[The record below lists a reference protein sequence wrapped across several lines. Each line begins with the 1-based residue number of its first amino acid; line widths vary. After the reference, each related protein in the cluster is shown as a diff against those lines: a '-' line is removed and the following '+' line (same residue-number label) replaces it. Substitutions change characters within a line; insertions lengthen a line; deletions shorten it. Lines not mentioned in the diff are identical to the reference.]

1 MKKIIIRLLIFT
13 VIFFHSN
20 SVISQ
25 NLEKNFQKQL
35 EDMVQTILL
44 HSSMLEFKNIEI
56 SEGVLKAIRNVPRH
70 KFVPQKLVKYAYED
84 RPLGIGFGQTISQP
98 FIVSLMTELL
108 DINDTSVVLE
118 IGTGSGYQAAIL
130 AEMKANVYS
139 VEIIP
144 ELAERAFK
152 VLNILYPEIKLRVG
166 DGYFG
171 WEKYAPF
178 DGIIVTAAVDHIPE
192 PLTHQLKVGGK
203 IVIPI
208 GSPYTVQELIVVEKK
223 INGDFILHQILPVR
237 FVPLTGDH

>member
-1 MKKIIIRLLIFT
+1 VKKIIIRLLIFT

-35 EDMVQTILL
+35 EDMVQTVLL
-44 HSSMLEFKNIEI
+44 HSSMLESKNIEI
-56 SEGVLKAIRNVPRH
+56 SEEVLKAIRNVPRH
-70 KFVPQKLVKYAYED
+70 EFVPKKLVKHAYKD

-192 PLTHQLKVGGK
+192 PLTHQLKAGGK

>member
-1 MKKIIIRLLIFT
+1 MKKVIIRLLIFT

-25 NLEKNFQKQL
+25 NLEKNFKKQQ
-35 EDMVQTILL
+35 EDMLKTILL
-44 HSSMLEFKNIEI
+44 HSSMLESKNIEI
-56 SEGVLKAIRNVPRH
+56 SEKVLKAMQNVPRH

-108 DINDTSVVLE
+108 DINDKSVVLE

-130 AEMKANVYS
+130 AEMEANIYS

-144 ELAERAFK
+144 ELAERASK

-192 PLTHQLKVGGK
+192 PLTRQLKVGGK

-223 INGDFILHQILPVR
+223 INDDFILQQILPVR

>member
-44 HSSMLEFKNIEI
+44 HSSMLESKNIEI
-56 SEGVLKAIRNVPRH
+56 SEEVLKAIRNVPRH
-70 KFVPQKLVKYAYED
+70 EFVPQKLVKYAYED

>member
-25 NLEKNFQKQL
+25 NLEKNFQKQHK
-35 EDMVQTILL
+35 DMVQTILW
-44 HSSMLEFKNIEI
+44 HSSMLGSQNIEI
-56 SEGVLKAIRNVPRH
+56 SEEVLKAIRNVPRH
-70 KFVPQKLVKYAYED
+70 EFVPKKLVKHAYKD
-84 RPLGIGFGQTISQP
+84 RPLAIGFGQTISQP
-98 FIVSLMTELL
+98 FIVALMTELL
-108 DINDTSVVLE
+108 NVNDTSVVLE

-130 AEMKANVYS
+130 AEMGANVYS

-144 ELAERAFK
+144 ELAKQASK

-171 WEKYAPF
+171 WKEYAPF

-192 PLTHQLKVGGK
+192 PLTRQLKAGGK

-208 GSPYTVQELIVVEKK
+208 GSPYTVQELVVVEKK

-237 FVPLTGDH
+237 FVPLTGDR

>member
-1 MKKIIIRLLIFT
+1 MKKIIIRLLILI

-25 NLEKNFQKQL
+25 NLEKNFQKQHK
-35 EDMVQTILL
+35 DMVQTILW
-44 HSSMLEFKNIEI
+44 HSSMLGSKNIEI
-56 SEGVLKAIRNVPRH
+56 SEEVLKAIRNVPRH
-70 KFVPQKLVKYAYED
+70 KFVPQKLVEYAYKD
-84 RPLGIGFGQTISQP
+84 RPLAIGFGQTISQP
-98 FIVSLMTELL
+98 FIVALMTELL
-108 DINDTSVVLE
+108 NVNDTSVVLE

-130 AEMKANVYS
+130 AEMEANVYS

-144 ELAERAFK
+144 ELAEQASK
-152 VLNILYPEIKLRVG
+152 VLDTIYPEIKLRVG

-171 WEKYAPF
+171 WKEYAPF

-192 PLTHQLKVGGK
+192 SLTRQLKAGGR

-208 GSPYTVQELIVVEKK
+208 GSPYTVQELVVVEKK

-237 FVPLTGDH
+237 FVPLTGDR

>member
-1 MKKIIIRLLIFT
+1 MKKIIIRLFILI

-25 NLEKNFQKQL
+25 NLEKNFQKQHK
-35 EDMVQTILL
+35 DMVQTILW
-44 HSSMLEFKNIEI
+44 HSSMLGSKNIEI
-56 SEGVLKAIRNVPRH
+56 SEEVLKAIRNVPRH
-70 KFVPQKLVKYAYED
+70 KFVPQKLVEYAYKD
-84 RPLGIGFGQTISQP
+84 RPLAIGFGQTISQP
-98 FIVSLMTELL
+98 FIVALMTELL
-108 DINDTSVVLE
+108 NVNDTSVVLE

-130 AEMKANVYS
+130 AEMGANVYS

-144 ELAERAFK
+144 KLAKQASK

-171 WEKYAPF
+171 WKEYAPF

-192 PLTHQLKVGGK
+192 PLTRQLKAGGK

-208 GSPYTVQELIVVEKK
+208 GSPYTVQELVVVEKK

>member
-1 MKKIIIRLLIFT
+1 MKKIIIRLFILI

-25 NLEKNFQKQL
+25 NLEKNFQKQHK
-35 EDMVQTILL
+35 DMVQTILW
-44 HSSMLEFKNIEI
+44 HSSMLGSKNIEI
-56 SEGVLKAIRNVPRH
+56 SEEVLKAIRNVPRH
-70 KFVPQKLVKYAYED
+70 KFVPQKLVEYAYKD
-84 RPLGIGFGQTISQP
+84 RPLAIGFGQTISQP
-98 FIVSLMTELL
+98 FIVALMTELL
-108 DINDTSVVLE
+108 NVNDTSVVLE

-130 AEMKANVYS
+130 AEMGANVYS

-144 ELAERAFK
+144 ELAEQASK
-152 VLNILYPEIKLRVG
+152 VLNTLYPEIKLRVG

-171 WEKYAPF
+171 WKEYAPF

-192 PLTHQLKVGGK
+192 PLTRQLKAGGK

-208 GSPYTVQELIVVEKK
+208 GSPYTVQELVVVEKK

-237 FVPLTGDH
+237 FVPLTGDR

>member
-35 EDMVQTILL
+35 EDMVQTVLL
-44 HSSMLEFKNIEI
+44 HSSMLESKNIEI
-56 SEGVLKAIRNVPRH
+56 SEEVLKAIRNVPRH
-70 KFVPQKLVKYAYED
+70 EFVPQKLVKYAYED

-144 ELAERAFK
+144 ELAEQASK
-152 VLNILYPEIKLRVG
+152 VLNTIYPEIKLRVG

-192 PLTHQLKVGGK
+192 PLTHQLKAGGK

-208 GSPYTVQELIVVEKK
+208 GSPYTVQELIVIEKK

-237 FVPLTGDH
+237 FVPLTGDN

>member
-25 NLEKNFQKQL
+25 NLEKNFKKQQ
-35 EDMVQTILL
+35 EDMLKTILL
-44 HSSMLEFKNIEI
+44 HSSMLESKNIEI
-56 SEGVLKAIRNVPRH
+56 SEEVLKAIRNVPRH
-70 KFVPQKLVKYAYED
+70 EFVPQKLVKYAYED

-192 PLTHQLKVGGK
+192 PLTHQLKTGGK

>member
-1 MKKIIIRLLIFT
+1 VKKIIIRLLIFT

-35 EDMVQTILL
+35 EDMVQTVLL
-44 HSSMLEFKNIEI
+44 HSSMLESKNIEI
-56 SEGVLKAIRNVPRH
+56 SEEVLKAIRNVPRH
-70 KFVPQKLVKYAYED
+70 EFVPQKLVKYAYED

>member
-1 MKKIIIRLLIFT
+1 MKKIIIRLFILI

-25 NLEKNFQKQL
+25 NLEKNFQKQHK
-35 EDMVQTILL
+35 DMVQTILW
-44 HSSMLEFKNIEI
+44 HSSMLGSQNIEI
-56 SEGVLKAIRNVPRH
+56 SEEVLKAIRNVPRH
-70 KFVPQKLVKYAYED
+70 KFVPQKLVEYAYKD
-84 RPLGIGFGQTISQP
+84 RPLAIGFGQTISQP
-98 FIVSLMTELL
+98 FIVALMTELL
-108 DINDTSVVLE
+108 NINDTSVVLE

-130 AEMKANVYS
+130 AEMGANVYS

-144 ELAERAFK
+144 ELAERASK
-152 VLNILYPEIKLRVG
+152 VLNTLYPKIKLRVS

-171 WEKYAPF
+171 WKEHAPF
-178 DGIIVTAAVDHIPE
+178 DGIVVTAAVDHIPKS
-192 PLTHQLKVGGK
+192 LTHQLKAGGK

-208 GSPYTVQELIVVEKK
+208 GSPYTVQELVVVEKK

>member
-1 MKKIIIRLLIFT
+1 MKKIIIRLLIFI

-25 NLEKNFQKQL
+25 NLEKNFQKQHK
-35 EDMVQTILL
+35 DMVQTILW
-44 HSSMLEFKNIEI
+44 HSSMLGSQNIEI
-56 SEGVLKAIRNVPRH
+56 SEEVLKAIRNVPRH
-70 KFVPQKLVKYAYED
+70 KFVPQKLVEYAYKD
-84 RPLGIGFGQTISQP
+84 RPLAIGFGQTISQP
-98 FIVSLMTELL
+98 FIVALMTELL
-108 DINDTSVVLE
+108 NISDTSVVLE

-130 AEMKANVYS
+130 AEMGVNVYS

-144 ELAERAFK
+144 ELAEQASK
-152 VLNILYPEIKLRVG
+152 VLNTLYPEIKLRVG

-171 WEKYAPF
+171 WKEYAPF

-192 PLTHQLKVGGK
+192 PLTRQLKAGGK

-208 GSPYTVQELIVVEKK
+208 GSPYTVQELVVVEKK

-237 FVPLTGDH
+237 FVPLTGDR

>member
-1 MKKIIIRLLIFT
+1 VKKVIIRLLIFT

-25 NLEKNFQKQL
+25 NLEKNFKKQQ
-35 EDMVQTILL
+35 EDMLKTILL
-44 HSSMLEFKNIEI
+44 HSSMLESKNIEI
-56 SEGVLKAIRNVPRH
+56 SEKVLKAMQNVPRH

-108 DINDTSVVLE
+108 DINDKSVVLE

-130 AEMKANVYS
+130 AEMEANIYS

-144 ELAERAFK
+144 ELVERASK

-192 PLTHQLKVGGK
+192 PLTRQLKVGGK

-223 INGDFILHQILPVR
+223 INDDFILQQILPVR

>member
-1 MKKIIIRLLIFT
+1 MKKVIIRLLIFT

-25 NLEKNFQKQL
+25 NLEKNFKKQQ
-35 EDMVQTILL
+35 EDMLKTILL
-44 HSSMLEFKNIEI
+44 HSSMLESKNIEI
-56 SEGVLKAIRNVPRH
+56 SEKVLKAMQNVPRH

-108 DINDTSVVLE
+108 DINDKSVVLE

-130 AEMKANVYS
+130 AEMEANIYS

-144 ELAERAFK
+144 ELVERASK

-223 INGDFILHQILPVR
+223 INGDFILQQILPVR